1 MFGEYKDLDEFKEKS
16 GYTIDGVWYPRVT
29 KIVTIKSK
37 PALYRYYGEAKS
49 YKAAQDATELSAKE
63 GTMIHEAV
71 EGLLLGKNPEIP
83 PEVAP
88 AVASFLEFFAANNI
102 HVTPDLVERRIV
114 NYDHRYAGT
123 VDAIALI
130 GGRLGVLDIKT
141 SQAIYRD
148 YCLQTSAYMDALKS
162 QFRNLSTRWILRI
175 DQIQH
180 CVKCGAIRRVKGGRE
195 KIRVDWKSGNGRAA
209 AQRACVHVWGDL
221 MGEIELQEFPYWQK
235 DFEAFLGAKKLW
247 EWENEPWLKKAG
259 YL

>member
-1 MFGEYKDLDEFKEKS
+1 MGLMFGDYKDINDFKEQC
-16 GYTIDGVWYPRVT
+16 GYTIDDVWYPRVT

-49 YKAAQDATELSAKE
+49 YRAAQEATEQSAKE

-83 PEVAP
+83 QEISP
-88 AVASFLEFFAANNI
+88 AVQSFLQFFEKNNI
-102 HVTPDLVERRIV
+102 QVTPDLVERRIV

-130 GGRLGVLDIKT
+130 GGKLGVLDIKT

-148 YCLQTSAYMDALKS
+148 YSLQTSAYMDALKS
-162 QFRNLSTRWILRI
+162 QFKNLQTRWILKI
-175 DQIQH
+175 DQVQY
-180 CVKCGAIRRVKGGRE
+180 CLQCGARRRVKGGRE
-195 KIRVDWKSGNGRAA
+195 KIKIDWRNPLQKKCEHQWSAL
-209 AQRACVHVWGDL
+209 VGD
-221 MGEIELQEFPYWQK
+221 IELQEFPYWQK

-247 EWENEPWLKKAG
+247 EWENDLWLSRVG

>member
-1 MFGEYKDLDEFKEKS
+1 MFGDYKDLDAFKEAS

-37 PALYRYYGEAKS
+37 PALYYYYGEAKS
-49 YKAAQDATELSAKE
+49 YKAAQEATEQSAKE
-63 GTMIHEAV
+63 GTMLHEAV

-83 PEVAP
+83 LEVAP
-88 AVASFLEFFAANNI
+88 AVQSFREFFEKNNI

-130 GGRLGVLDIKT
+130 GGKLGVLDIKT

-162 QFRNLSTRWILRI
+162 QFKNLQTRWILRI
-175 DQIQH
+175 DQIQI
-180 CVKCGAIRRVKGGRE
+180 CNLCGARRRTKGGRE
-195 KIRVDWKSGNGRAA
+195 KIKLNWRNSKAKNCIHEWSDM
-209 AQRACVHVWGDL
+209 Q
-221 MGEIELQEFPYWQK
+221 GEIELQEFPYWQT

-247 EWENEPWLKKAG
+247 EWENDVWLKKAG
-259 YL
+259 YLS